1 MADPYGCTADPAFGL
16 TSFGPSTPTQGSVSV
31 YRCPLPS
38 TNLRFLTAFM
48 WEGREASLESQAVD
62 AALIHFQAPT
72 APTPAQVDQ
81 VVAFK
86 SCLYSA
92 RVISAEAGPLNVLG
106 AQGRPEPLSAQEF
119 FVGINDPLGAIQ
131 PAYRSIRMQ

>member
-1 MADPYGCTADPAFGL
+1 
-16 TSFGPSTPTQGSVSV
+16 
-31 YRCPLPS
+31 
-38 TNLRFLTAFM
+38 M

-119 FVGINDPLGAIQ
+119 FVGINDPLGQ
-131 PAYRSIRMQ
+131 SNRRTVQFGCNDHIRGVGQRVCGRA